1 MLDQSAGLD
10 AAIETGSNGSA
21 RIEEGI
27 ADSSSDEPLPDPPHA
42 DINAYINVEINVAP
56 PPTKLPTKPTDSKK
70 GDKNDVP
77 AQPAA
82 PFLANHL

>member
-10 AAIETGSNGSA
+10 AALETGSEGSA

-27 ADSSSDEPLPDPPHA
+27 ADSSSDESLPDPPHL
-42 DINAYINVEINVAP
+42 DIDVDINVAL
-56 PPTKLPTKPTDSKK
+56 PPTKPPTKPTDSKET
-70 GDKNDVP
+70 DKSDVP

-82 PFLANHL
+82 LSPASHL